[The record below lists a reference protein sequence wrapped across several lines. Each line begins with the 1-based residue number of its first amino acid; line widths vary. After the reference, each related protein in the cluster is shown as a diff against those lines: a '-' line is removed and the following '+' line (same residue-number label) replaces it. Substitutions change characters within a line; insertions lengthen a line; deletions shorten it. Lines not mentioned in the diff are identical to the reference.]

1 MKTFSKLT
9 EEWDLLL
16 EAAEGEDEET
26 PEEMPNDEDSE
37 EEESDEMDSE
47 EEPEEMDSEEEEDE
61 TEEERE
67 PVEIT
72 QEEDDEIS
80 SVINGLK
87 ELTDEEIESPSEFI
101 DKVAGIVEK
110 LGISFDKEEALSK
123 LEGEEEMEFELP
135 LNDEEGEQT
144 EVTVDSIEE
153 EINGEKIGGDLII
166 RFTKDGDKI
175 TPEIYAYFTDDEAVS
190 LEDID
195 FEIVDSEE
203 EDEENDEEES
213 DEDMSDLEDELPMD
227 TDMKY
232 SSDEEPIYDDGD
244 IQIFESKGFK
254 LQLAKL
260 EEENKY
266 VAIYRGKNGIRT
278 TVIDLVGDLIPI
290 KDLENTN
297 SMEVPVEEESQLN
310 EAPELL
316 YVTVV
321 HGLQKGLVDIIEDIM
336 GGDSIESEGYTDGKK
351 KWQIVVKNLKNMSA
365 DKFKSMLAKELD
377 VEDWLT
383 VANTGE
389 EIEPEEMESDME
401 EIPDVEPDMEMP
413 EEEPEEEPVEETEDI
428 IIHES
433 VEVKIGEGDWQ
444 VIKTIKP
451 SRSGY
456 SLCVVNEAKEVNVS
470 KRTLNKFLF
479 RETKSKK
486 EIAIDVA
493 YKKVNPFI

>member
-16 EAAEGEDEET
+16 EATEGEDEET

-47 EEPEEMDSEEEEDE
+47 EEPDEIDSEEEDE
-61 TEEERE
+61 SEEEKP

-101 DKVAGIVEK
+101 DKVAEIVQK

-123 LEGEEEMEFELP
+123 LESEEEFELP

-166 RFTKDGDKI
+166 RFTKDGEKI

-195 FEIVDSEE
+195 FEVVDSEE
-203 EDEENDEEES
+203 DEDEENEEEDS
-213 DEDMSDLEDELPMD
+213 EEDMSDLEDELPMD
-227 TDMKY
+227 TDMKF
-232 SSDEEPIYDDGD
+232 SPEEEPIYNDGD
-244 IQIFESKGFK
+244 IQVFESKGFK

-297 SMEVPVEEESQLN
+297 SVEVPVEEESQLN

-336 GGDSIESEGYTDGKK
+336 GGDSIDSEGYTDGKK

-383 VANTGE
+383 VANTGD

-401 EIPDVEPDMEMP
+401 EIPDVEPDMEMS
-413 EEEPEEEPVEETEDI
+413 EEEPEEEEPVEETEDI

-444 VIKTIKP
+444 VIKSIKP

-456 SLCVVNEAKEVNVS
+456 SLCVVNEAREVNVS
-470 KRTLNKFLF
+470 NRTLNKFSF